1 LKYQSS
7 DGNTP
12 SPPEEQLS
20 PAVLSYHVAM
30 KAKLFAEKLLGPD
43 FKAIGYE
50 ILPTSKTRN
59 NFIVT
64 MRHIN
69 THTELDTSLDMVL
82 SFVVTDKEAVLIASE
97 SFEAIFA
104 LNKLKAY
111 LRDKKE
117 RQTK

>member
-1 LKYQSS
+1 
-7 DGNTP
+7 
-12 SPPEEQLS
+12 
-20 PAVLSYHVAM
+20 VLSYQVAM

-50 ILPTSKTRN
+50 VLPTSKTRN

-82 SFVVTDKEAVLIASE
+82 SFVLTDNEAILIASE
-97 SFEAIFA
+97 SFETVFA
-104 LNKLKAY
+104 LNKIKAHM
-111 LRDKKE
+111 RDEKE
-117 RQTK
+117 RRTK